1 MLTPASAKGGLTM
14 SITATEL
21 KLNLGKYL
29 RLAESEDVYITR
41 NGKVIAKLSNPY
53 QDRVD
58 AVKSLYGFLPAD
70 VTLEAARNERLDKI

>member
-1 MLTPASAKGGLTM
+1 M

-29 RLAESEDVYITR
+29 QLAESEDIYITR

-58 AVKSLYGFLPAD
+58 AVKSLYGVLPAD
-70 VTLEAARNERLDKI
+70 TTLEETRNERLDRI

>member
-1 MLTPASAKGGLTM
+1 M

-29 RLAESEDVYITR
+29 RLAESEDIFITR

-58 AVKSLYGFLPAD
+58 AVKSLYGILPSD
-70 VTLEAARNERLDKI
+70 VTLEEAMAERLERKLKE

>member
-1 MLTPASAKGGLTM
+1 M

-29 RLAESEDVYITR
+29 QLAESEDIFITR
-41 NGKVIAKLSNPY
+41 NGKVIAKLSNPF

-58 AVKSLYGFLPAD
+58 AVKSLRGILPAN
-70 VTLEAARNERLDKI
+70 VSLEEVREERLDKI